1 MVGLFR
7 RNDPNQ
13 RQSRPC
19 RRMTQIPANKS
30 HPGSADVLV
39 GHAPQG
45 VWASPP
51 HQVGSMRARCTIL
64 LGTAHSRLKFGPTR
78 RSALQTFA
86 FQVSGL
92 PPSLPLMSPFGLP
105 LAGYPA
111 STRWH
116 VFKSLRLQV
125 SPPFRFPSASPRL
138 RVSLISGLAPPSVL
152 FDPLAPAQFALRANL
167 WLVYLVPTHAL
178 DCVLG
183 GQKSSLKKPKIFLHL
198 KLSA

>member
-1 MVGLFR
+1 MR
-7 RNDPNQ
+7 RSEENGA
-13 RQSRPC
+13 SRPH
-19 RRMTQIPANKS
+19 RTYLVGGGRQHSLWGVADEDVGAPGVAFIRRDLRHSRMTQIPANKS

-45 VWASPP
+45 VLASPP

-86 FQVSGL
+86 FHVSGL

-116 VFKSLRLQV
+116 VF
-125 SPPFRFPSASPRL
+125 RFLLLS
-138 RVSLISGLAPPSVL
+138 VSL
-152 FDPLAPAQFALRANL
+152 
-167 WLVYLVPTHAL
+167 
-178 DCVLG
+178 
-183 GQKSSLKKPKIFLHL
+183 
-198 KLSA
+198 